1 MKGPDLP
8 DKLFFKIG
16 EVATIVGVR
25 PHVLRYWE
33 SEFPTLKP
41 MKTRGQHRVYRRRD
55 VEVAAHLR
63 RLLHDEGYTIAG
75 ARKRLKELGQHR
87 VQSQPD
93 ASAAREVAVRAE
105 LLVIRKSLADVLD
118 AVESI
123 VHGEPQDAGPTVTV
137 TRSTPNTVPVA
148 AAKSRAS
155 MGQQVAT
162 PHAGSPATATVPADA
177 APSRSTGAPRR
188 D

>member
-33 SEFPTLKP
+33 SEFPSLKP

-87 VQSQPD
+87 VKSQPD
-93 ASAAREVAVRAE
+93 PGAAREVAVRAE
-105 LLVIRKSLADVLD
+105 LLVIRKALADVLD
-118 AVESI
+118 AVDGI
-123 VHGEPQDAGPTVTV
+123 VSDDAKGEAPTVTV

-148 AAKSRAS
+148 A
-155 MGQQVAT
+155 Q
-162 PHAGSPATATVPADA
+162 
-177 APSRSTGAPRR
+177 PRR
-188 D
+188 ALRSRQD